1 MFLLSSVYIAFTFLF
16 DIWSTEHFN
25 IITENVL
32 FGQIRFR
39 KVKTLKFSKLESI
52 QCAKN
57 INS

>member
-16 DIWSTEHFN
+16 DIWSTEHFK

-39 KVKTLKFSKLESI
+39 KVKNTEVFYIGEYSMCKKY
-52 QCAKN
+52 
-57 INS
+57 